1 MGDRDSMTEQTDK
14 KRTKR
19 RASDD
24 YPTPGPVVDAFLDR
38 IDWFRVRSFLEPCAG
53 DGAIIDRA
61 AARMTSPRQLVR
73 GVELRHGGPG
83 FIRADYLELPQLGV
97 SLEHPHTIA
106 GPHLDAFDLAIT
118 NPPFNLAGQFLEKL
132 LRECVTVC
140 LLLRASWPAGP
151 RSALLRLIPPTHV
164 YYLESRPAFV
174 ATCQRKSCDA
184 SAPLGTRECPECGD
198 RMRDTT
204 YMHEYAWFCWDRARL
219 LNTRAPF
226 NWI

>member
-1 MGDRDSMTEQTDK
+1 MTDQTETPT

-53 DGAIIDRA
+53 DGAILSRA
-61 AARMTSPRQLVR
+61 VERITHPSAVVESC
-73 GVELRHGGPG
+73 ELRAGSDYLAQSMAAGERPSTKHSG
-83 FIRADYLELPQLGV
+83 FIVLEP
-97 SLEHPHTIA
+97 
-106 GPHLDAFDLAIT
+106 FDLAVT

-184 SAPLGTRECPECGD
+184 SAALGTRECPECGD

-204 YMHEYAWFCWDRARL
+204 DMHEYAWFCWDRGRL
-219 LNTRAPF
+219 LQTRAPF